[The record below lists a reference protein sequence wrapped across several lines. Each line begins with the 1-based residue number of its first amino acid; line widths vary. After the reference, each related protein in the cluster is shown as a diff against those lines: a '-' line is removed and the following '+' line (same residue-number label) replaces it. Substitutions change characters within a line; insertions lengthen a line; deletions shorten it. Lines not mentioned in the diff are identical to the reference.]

1 MSDVACSPIFALDDR
16 SATKVVKEEYF
27 FQLGELIKRSGLD
40 SKVKVE
46 RRGSGTVISIEEAYD
61 AFSHHEKDDVVGTP
75 DLEGQFATQQ
85 REGFAGMYRV
95 VQKEPC
101 RVQWG
106 KGRYLKDVRT
116 RRGGGG
122 SPKSRQ
128 MRTRG
133 GGGSGRFGRPLW
145 RNQSARDAMIALLK
159 CLRMLI
165 LK

>member
-106 KGRYLKDVRT
+106 KGLRSLTNVSRPRMRESHRGTFAGDIREVAFCTLRQGKKTFRT
-116 RRGGGG
+116 G
-122 SPKSRQ
+122 
-128 MRTRG
+128 
-133 GGGSGRFGRPLW
+133 
-145 RNQSARDAMIALLK
+145 
-159 CLRMLI
+159 
-165 LK
+165 

>member
-95 VQKEPC
+95 VQKKPC

-106 KGRYLKDVRT
+106 KGLRSLTNVSRP
-116 RRGGGG
+116 RMRESHRGTFAGDIREVAFCTL
-122 SPKSRQ
+122 RQ
-128 MRTRG
+128 GKKT
-133 GGGSGRFGRPLW
+133 FGTG
-145 RNQSARDAMIALLK
+145 
-159 CLRMLI
+159 
-165 LK
+165 